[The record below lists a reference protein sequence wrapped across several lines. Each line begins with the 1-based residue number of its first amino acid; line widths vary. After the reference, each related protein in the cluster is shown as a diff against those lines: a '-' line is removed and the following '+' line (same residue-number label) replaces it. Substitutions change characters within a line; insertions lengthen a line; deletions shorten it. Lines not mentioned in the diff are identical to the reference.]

1 MLGLSPEVLRY
12 DPPAKTYSFFQH
24 HSSRSLLLQRSKLAL
39 IFSSE
44 YVIPSYQSAAI
55 NTYLTKHKPSYPTCS
70 TTNDQ
75 NIGAGGGIYNKAGRG
90 YPDVSAVGDNI
101 AIFNMG
107 APTLIGG
114 ASASAPVFAAILNR
128 INEERSLLTG
138 QLLAL
143 LTQLW

>member
-1 MLGLSPEVLRY
+1 LRY

-24 HSSRSLLLQRSKLAL
+24 HSSRSLLLQGSKLAL
-39 IFSSE
+39 IFPSG

-55 NTYLTKHKPSYPTCS
+55 NTYLTKHKPSYPTYS

-101 AIFNMG
+101 VIFNMG
-107 APTLIGG
+107 APTLIGET
-114 ASASAPVFAAILNR
+114 SASVGSPRFCRHPQQN
-128 INEERSLLTG
+128 
-138 QLLAL
+138 Q
-143 LTQLW
+143 